1 MIRLGVLFGGKSG
14 EHEVSLMSASSILR
28 AIDRTKYTPVMI
40 GITRDGEW
48 LLYEGDI
55 DDIEKDKWEESAS
68 PFKVDDLKSMI
79 DFALPILHGTYG
91 EDGTVQ
97 GLFEML
103 DIPYAGCGVL
113 ASSAAM
119 DKLVSKSLFIN
130 EGLPICKYEG
140 IIMSQ
145 FDESQAAG
153 IAERLGG
160 YPCFVKP
167 ANLGSSVGVS
177 KASNEKELICGI
189 YEAGKFDRRVIVEEG
204 MNIREVETA
213 VIGNDEPIAA
223 VVGEIIPSAEFY
235 DYTAKYFDGGQSKLI
250 IPADLP
256 KETSEKIREYA
267 VRAYKTLD
275 CAGFARV
282 DFFVTKDKGEIYIN
296 EINTIP
302 GFTKF
307 SMFSALF
314 KAAGIDYP
322 HVIER
327 IVDYGYERYNIKN
340 SRKTNI

>member
-28 AIDRTKYTPVMI
+28 AVDKTKYTPVMI
-40 GITRDGEW
+40 GITRGGEW
-48 LLYEGDI
+48 KLYTGDI
-55 DDIEKDKWEESAS
+55 DDIENDKWEASAA
-68 PFKVDDLKSMI
+68 PFKVDDLKSTI

-119 DKLVSKSLFIN
+119 DKLVSKSLFLQ
-130 EGLPICKYEG
+130 EGLPTCRYEG
-140 IIMSQ
+140 VIMSQ
-145 FDESQAAG
+145 FNESDAAG

-160 YPCFVKP
+160 YPVFVKP
-167 ANLGSSVGVS
+167 ANMGSSVGVS
-177 KASNEKELICGI
+177 KAENEKELIEGI
-189 YEAGKFDRRVIVEEG
+189 YEAGKFDRRLIIEEG

-213 VIGNDEPIAA
+213 VIGNDEPVAA
-223 VVGEIIPSAEFY
+223 VVGEIIPSSEFY
-235 DYTAKYFDGGQSKLI
+235 DYKAKYFDGGQSKLI

-256 KETSEKIREYA
+256 EETSEKIREYA
-267 VRAYKTLD
+267 LRAYKALD

-282 DFFVTKDKGEIYIN
+282 DFFADKETGEIYIN

-302 GFTKF
+302 GFTNF

-314 KAAGIDYP
+314 GEAGIDYP
-322 HVIER
+322 HLIER

>member
-282 DFFVTKDKGEIYIN
+282 DFLS
-296 EINTIP
+296 P
-302 GFTKF
+302 
-307 SMFSALF
+307 
-314 KAAGIDYP
+314 
-322 HVIER
+322 R
-327 IVDYGYERYNIKN
+327 IRVKY
-340 SRKTNI
+340 T